1 VSSTTS
7 VPLSIL
13 DLAPVP
19 SGSTVGDALRN
30 SIDLVGRVEALGYNR
45 YWVAEHHNMPGIAS
59 SPAVLLAHLAMV
71 TSTIRLGSGG
81 VMLPNHAPLAIAEQ
95 FGMLEAVHSGRI
107 DLGLG
112 RAPGTDQLTA
122 RALRVSRGFPG
133 VTPGGDD
140 FPQRFAELRA
150 FFEGTFPDD
159 HPYARIQAVP
169 GLGNQPAYWLLG
181 SSDFGAQMAGQLGLP
196 FTFAHHFATGGTDI
210 ALDAYRSSF
219 EVSPTLSRPYS
230 MIGVSVVCAESES
243 HAQFLAGA
251 SALGFLWLRMGR
263 PSRMPTP
270 EEARDYPYSVQERAF
285 VEQRLRSAV
294 IGTPDQVK
302 EQLEELV
309 RVYSVDELMI
319 TTAVHSHADRVR
331 SFELLADVWGL
342 TPRQPKRLEPST
354 LHSVA

>member
-1 VSSTTS
+1 VSLPNSM
-7 VPLSIL
+7 PLSIL

-59 SPAVLLAHLAMV
+59 SSPAVLLAHLAMAS
-71 TSTIRLGSGG
+71 STIRLGSGG

-95 FGMLEAVHSGRI
+95 FGMLDALHTGRI

-122 RALRVSRGFPG
+122 RALRVSRGIQG
-133 VTPGGDD
+133 VAPGGDD

-219 EVSPTLSRPYS
+219 TPSPTLSQPYS

-294 IGTPDQVK
+294 IGTPSQVR
-302 EQLEELV
+302 EQLESLV
-309 RVYSVDELMI
+309 QTYEVSELMI

-331 SFELLADVWGL
+331 SFELLADAWGL
-342 TPRQPKRLEPST
+342 TPRQIGSST
-354 LHSVA
+354 PHTVA

>member
-1 VSSTTS
+1 VYLPY

-13 DLAPVP
+13 DLAPVS

-30 SIDLVGRVEALGYNR
+30 SIDLVARVEALGYNR

-59 SPAVLLAHLAMV
+59 SAPAVLLAHLAMAS
-71 TSTIRLGSGG
+71 STIRLGSGG

-122 RALRVSRGFPG
+122 RALRGTRLAES
-133 VTPGGDD
+133 DD

-150 FFEGTFPDD
+150 FFEGTFPDE

-181 SSDFGAQMAGQLGLP
+181 SSDFGAQLAGQLGLP
-196 FTFAHHFATGGTDI
+196 FTFAHHFATGGTDL
-210 ALDAYRSSF
+210 ALEAYHSTFTPSQ
-219 EVSPTLSRPYS
+219 TLANPYS
-230 MIGVSVVCAESES
+230 MIGVSVVCAETES
-243 HAQFLAGA
+243 HARFLAGA
-251 SALGFLWLRMGR
+251 SALGFLWLRTGR

-294 IGTPDQVK
+294 IGTPLQVK

-309 RVYSVDELMI
+309 STYKVNELMI

-331 SFELLADVWGL
+331 SFELLADAWGL
-342 TPRQPKRLEPST
+342 APRITEQRQSA

>member
-1 VSSTTS
+1 VSLPNSM
-7 VPLSIL
+7 PLSIL

-59 SPAVLLAHLAMV
+59 SSPAVLLAHLAMAS
-71 TSTIRLGSGG
+71 STIRLGSGG

-95 FGMLEAVHSGRI
+95 FGMLDALHTGRI

-122 RALRVSRGFPG
+122 RALRVSRGIQG
-133 VTPGGDD
+133 VAPGGDD

-219 EVSPTLSRPYS
+219 TPSPTLSQPYS

-294 IGTPDQVK
+294 IGTPSQVR
-302 EQLEELV
+302 EQLESLV
-309 RVYSVDELMI
+309 QTYDVSELMI

-331 SFELLADVWGL
+331 SFELLADAWGL
-342 TPRQPKRLEPST
+342 TPRQIGSST
-354 LHSVA
+354 PHTVA